1 MLLIELKK
9 REEYE
14 RLSQGKTV
22 FYSQGNEY
30 IHYFTPARVNE
41 TDVVFVFDSEA
52 PIPFREEHDFEDVT
66 SIHVWQLIEIDALHW
81 LNTEGT
87 IRYAEL
93 QSMQKNQI
101 YVD

>member
-9 REEYE
+9 REEYQ

-22 FYSQGNEY
+22 FYSSGNEY

-41 TDVVFVFDSEA
+41 TDVLFVFDTET
-52 PIPFREEHDFEDVT
+52 PIPFREDHDFKDAT
-66 SIHVWQLIEIDALHW
+66 SIHVWQLIEIGALHW

-87 IRYAEL
+87 LRYEEL

-101 YVD
+101 YID